1 MSSVVG
7 IDIAKSSFDIA
18 TQQANGKYR
27 TKGNLPNNPQG
38 FQALQAWLAKH
49 VTPDA
54 WVVMEATGVYHQALA
69 EHLYNL
75 GYQVAVINPACI
87 CSYAKSQLQRVKTDK
102 VDAKLIALYG
112 QRHMDELKAWQPE
125 PPAQRRLRALV
136 RRLEDLKGIEQ
147 MERNRLDVC
156 DVSVQSSIRSV
167 IQHLEHEIATTL
179 KAIKDHIDDDPDL
192 HDQHDLLVS
201 ISGVGDKTAALL
213 LAELGNPLRFRD
225 SRAVVAFAGLNP
237 RLQES
242 GKHKG
247 RVRISR
253 MGSASLRA
261 GLYMPAVVAMTHN
274 PAVKALS
281 ERLKAKG
288 KSGKQIVCAAMRKLL
303 HIAYGVLKSGKP
315 FDAQLAIA
323 H

>member
-7 IDIAKSSFDIA
+7 IDIAKGSFDIA
-18 TQQANGKYR
+18 IQQSNGKFR
-27 TKGNLPNNPQG
+27 TKANLPNNPQG
-38 FQALQAWLAKH
+38 FQTLHAWLAKH
-49 VTPDA
+49 VTADA
-54 WVVMEATGVYHQALA
+54 WIVMEATGVYHHALA
-69 EHLYNL
+69 EFVYSL
-75 GYQVAVINPACI
+75 GYRVCVVNPACI
-87 CSYAKSQLQRVKTDK
+87 CSYAKSLLQRVKTDK
-102 VDAKLIALYG
+102 VDAKLIALYA
-112 QRHMDELKAWQPE
+112 QRHADQLKVWQPQT
-125 PPAQRRLRALV
+125 PAQRRLQALV

-147 MERNRLDVC
+147 MEHNRLDVS
-156 DVSVQSSIRSV
+156 DVSVQASIRSV
-167 IQHLEHEIATTL
+167 IQHLEQEIAATL
-179 KAIKDHIDDDPDL
+179 KAIKDHINDDPDL
-192 HDQHDLLVS
+192 RDQRDLLVS
-201 ISGVGDKTAALL
+201 INGISDKTAALL

-247 RVRISR
+247 HVRISK
-253 MGSASLRA
+253 MGPSSLRA

>member
-7 IDIAKSSFDIA
+7 IDIAKGSFDIA
-18 TQQANGKYR
+18 TLQINDKYR
-27 TKGNLPNNPQG
+27 TKARLPNNPKG
-38 FQALQAWLAKH
+38 FDALQAWLGKH
-49 VTPDA
+49 ATADA
-54 WVVMEATGVYHQALA
+54 WLVMEATGIYHLALA
-69 EHLYNL
+69 EHMYNL
-75 GYQVAVINPACI
+75 GYRIAVINPACI
-87 CSYAKSQLQRVKTDK
+87 SSYAKSQLQRVKTDK

-112 QRHMDELKAWQPE
+112 QRHKDELVAWQPE
-125 PPAQRRLRALV
+125 HLAQRRLRALV
-136 RRLEDLKGIEQ
+136 RRLEDLKGLEQ
-147 MERNRLDVC
+147 MEQNRLDVS
-156 DVSVQSSIRSV
+156 DASVQGSIRSV
-167 IQHLEHEIATTL
+167 IQHLEQEITATL
-179 KAIKDHIDDDPDL
+179 KAIKEHIDDDPDL
-192 HDQHDLLVS
+192 RGQRELLVS
-201 ISGVGDKTAALL
+201 IDGISDKTAALIM
-213 LAELGNPLRFRD
+213 AELANPLRFKS

-247 RVRISR
+247 HVRISR
-253 MGSASLRA
+253 TGSASLRA
-261 GLYMPAVVAMTHN
+261 GLYMPALVAMTHN

-288 KSGKQIVCAAMRKLL
+288 KPGKQIVCAAMRKLL